1 VSTVNGPALWG
12 RARGC
17 YTARVALPH
26 DRRLA
31 AGAFLLAA
39 LAALAAHPAPCPA
52 AGSVSTVSPRPMSMG
67 GAFLAVEDGVVAM
80 AWNPAG
86 LTVPLCR
93 GRTRVRV
100 HANVLGAASI
110 ARETGLLT
118 GVESEEFSRLPAAE
132 RAVVALGSAAKA
144 VAFRRG
150 ALCAGVLLLEEEL
163 DPGALARSTG
173 LADAS
178 DLLSGCYHCAAVSF
192 MLAPTVSI
200 GASHTFFAGFDA
212 AGERV
217 YGSGRAYGAL
227 LHPNDSI
234 AFALTYYDAS
244 SGFERARTDLEGF
257 APGTMNAGVAWR
269 PAPEALLTLDV
280 RDLSEKVS
288 DTALEPR
295 VGLAWDAGRVSLR
308 AGAFGEQ
315 DGDDGVLTLGLGAI
329 PMDGCRGVEP
339 PRGDAHVVNYALLL
353 SRGDAPKHLLSVLLR
368 F

>member
-1 VSTVNGPALWG
+1 MALQ
-12 RARGC
+12 
-17 YTARVALPH
+17 P

-31 AGAFLLAA
+31 AGALLLAA
-39 LAALAAHPAPCPA
+39 LAAIAAHPAPCAA

-93 GRTRVRV
+93 GRTRLRV
-100 HANVLGAASI
+100 HANALGAASI

-118 GVESEEFSRLPAAE
+118 GVESEEFRRLPAAE
-132 RAVVALGSAAKA
+132 RAIVAVGSAAKA

-150 ALCAGVLLLEEEL
+150 AFCAGVLLLEEEL
-163 DPGALARSTG
+163 DPDALERSRG
-173 LADAS
+173 LADAG
-178 DLLSGCYHCAAVSF
+178 DLLSGRYDCAAVSF

-200 GASHTFFAGFDA
+200 GASHTFFAGFNAVGD
-212 AGERV
+212 RV

-227 LHPNDSI
+227 LRPNDSV

-244 SGFERARTDLEGF
+244 SGFERVRTDLEGF
-257 APGTMNAGVAWR
+257 GHRTMNAGVAWR
-269 PAPEALLTLDV
+269 PAPGALLTLDV
-280 RDLSEKVS
+280 RDLSEKAS

-295 VGLAWDAGRVSLR
+295 VGLAWEAGSVSLR

-315 DGDDGVLTLGLGAI
+315 GGDDGVLTVGAGAI
-329 PMDGCRGVEP
+329 PMDGCRGAEP
-339 PRGDAHVVNYALLL
+339 PRGDAHAVNYALLL